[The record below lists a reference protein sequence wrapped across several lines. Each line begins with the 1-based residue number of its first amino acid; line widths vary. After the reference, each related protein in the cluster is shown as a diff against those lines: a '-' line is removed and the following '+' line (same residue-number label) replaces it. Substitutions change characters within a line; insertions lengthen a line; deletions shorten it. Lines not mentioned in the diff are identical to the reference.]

1 MMNGTEK
8 MNLHAYHDS
17 TTYTYKDEYRQGA
30 LSPNLPIQLAS
41 NQGGEEPQP

>member
-8 MNLHAYHDS
+8 INLHAYHDS

-30 LSPNLPIQLAS
+30 LSPNLPIQLS
-41 NQGGEEPQP
+41 II